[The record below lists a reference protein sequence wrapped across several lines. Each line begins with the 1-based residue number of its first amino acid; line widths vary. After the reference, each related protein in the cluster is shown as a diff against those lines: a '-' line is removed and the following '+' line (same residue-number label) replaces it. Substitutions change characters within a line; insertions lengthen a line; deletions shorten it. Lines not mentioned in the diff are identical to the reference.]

1 MTILR
6 KIGGF
11 WKQDG
16 FTLFEVL
23 VAVAILGVIGAGFI
37 TALDTNKR
45 GNRVTDEQVTALNL
59 ATNYVEII
67 EQQTYTDN
75 YTSAV
80 GSITLPTQ
88 YDVDL
93 EYEFTDDGET
103 WTDNATGKTLQK
115 VTIAVSREG
124 RPVLSIC
131 TYKMKQ

>member
-23 VAVAILGVIGAGFI
+23 VAVASPGVIGAGFI
-37 TALDTNKR
+37 TALDTNKK

-75 YTSAV
+75 YTSALE
-80 GSITLPTQ
+80 GRTLPA
-88 YDVDL
+88 
-93 EYEFTDDGET
+93 GM
-103 WTDNATGKTLQK
+103 TLTSNTSLLMMVK
-115 VTIAVSREG
+115 RG
-124 RPVLSIC
+124 RTTPPVKL
-131 TYKMKQ
+131 YKK